1 MIHRSIRR
9 APTALSTRMRPVGGC
24 PTAFKQF
31 SDLWV
36 LTDDRE
42 REIADLPALVHDAGV
57 PSEVA
62 GFWVGW
68 MELLRKTDP
77 PLLAYLSY
85 MVVRL
90 AWMRVLL
97 RRTGSLYLHCD
108 STAVHY
114 LKVLLD
120 GVFGHVRF
128 RNEVVWRRYGSHNDS
143 GCFGRVHDTLLVYS
157 RSDKSTWNGQWTALD
172 PVYVRRAYR
181 HVDEKGRY
189 RTAPLHAGGLS
200 GGGYEY
206 EFRGFKRVWRYP
218 EPRMR
223 QLAENDLIRQ
233 AKNGTG
239 VPERKVY
246 LADSR
251 GAPVSDW
258 WDDVKALTGA
268 HKERMGYAT
277 QKPLG
282 LLERIIRASTNER
295 GVVLDP
301 FCGSATTLEAAHRL
315 GRSWIGIDIS
325 VYAVKRVAVLRLVDR
340 CGLVEGRDFAV
351 RGLPRRLADA
361 FSLWARDHAHF
372 REWALEQVG
381 GFVTVRHGGG
391 AGVDGCLYFPHPGYR
406 DLQTMVVAVQGC
418 SSVGVDAV
426 RALERVLQR
435 GDALLAGLIVLRRL
449 PLRKERN
456 FRSLMAD
463 AGDLAVLGVVYP
475 RIQLLTVAA
484 ILAGERFR
492 VPGTVGGAGRPKLV
506 AALGPG

>member
-1 MIHRSIRR
+1 MNLLYYGDCLTVMRSMPPASVDLIYLDPPFNSSRAYGAVHPDAAGRR
-9 APTALSTRMRPVGGC
+9 LPDRVQA
-24 PTAFKQF
+24 F
-31 SDLWV
+31 SDLWA

-42 REIADLPALVHDAGV
+42 REIADLPVLVHEAGV

-85 MVVRL
+85 MVVRV

-108 STAVHY
+108 PSAAHY

-120 GVFGHVRF
+120 GVFGHARF

-157 RSDKSTWNGQWTALD
+157 RSDKSTWNGQWTPLD
-172 PVYVRRAYR
+172 PVYVQRAYR
-181 HVDEKGRY
+181 HVDERGRY

-218 EPRMR
+218 EHRMR

-268 HKERMGYAT
+268 HQERMGYAT

-282 LLERIIRASTNER
+282 RYCIRLLRNPN
-295 GVVLDP
+295 G
-301 FCGSATTLEAAHRL
+301 
-315 GRSWIGIDIS
+315 WIF
-325 VYAVKRVAVLRLVDR
+325 ADR
-340 CGLVEGRDFAV
+340 C
-351 RGLPRRLADA
+351 
-361 FSLWARDHAHF
+361 
-372 REWALEQVG
+372 
-381 GFVTVRHGGG
+381 
-391 AGVDGCLYFPHPGYR
+391 
-406 DLQTMVVAVQGC
+406 
-418 SSVGVDAV
+418 
-426 RALERVLQR
+426 
-435 GDALLAGLIVLRRL
+435 
-449 PLRKERN
+449 
-456 FRSLMAD
+456 
-463 AGDLAVLGVVYP
+463 
-475 RIQLLTVAA
+475 
-484 ILAGERFR
+484 
-492 VPGTVGGAGRPKLV
+492 
-506 AALGPG
+506 